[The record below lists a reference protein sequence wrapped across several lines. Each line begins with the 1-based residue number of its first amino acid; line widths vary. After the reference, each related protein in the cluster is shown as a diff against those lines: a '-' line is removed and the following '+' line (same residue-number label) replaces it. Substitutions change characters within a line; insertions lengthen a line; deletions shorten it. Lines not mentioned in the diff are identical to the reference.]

1 MKFSFLVY
9 TSSFLLSFLSFFLSF
24 FIFFLFW
31 QVNLVMKLLHESGPF
46 KDGIR

>member
-9 TSSFLLSFLSFFLSF
+9 TSSFLLSFLSFF
-24 FIFFLFW
+24 IFFLFL